1 VVVGSNPSQ
10 LRMYNYYNYSKYR
23 KYANA
28 LLKKSSKSSTIKP
41 ISGFKISIKGR
52 LNGIKRTRK
61 VTTTYKGVSPNT
73 ICSAI
78 KQHQLP
84 IYTK

>member
-1 VVVGSNPSQ
+1 VQESLCQRRHIIAFKRSLQANESQ
-10 LRMYNYYNYSKYR
+10 ISYLQK
-23 KYANA
+23 
-28 LLKKSSKSSTIKP
+28 KP

-78 KQHQLP
+78 KQYQLP